1 MKTLEPDITTDPTWL
16 EEQADRLLG
25 FEILHR
31 TLSATYQPMPPEL
44 LADKIGAD
52 KGYSFKVIKGIYRSI
67 NG

>member
-1 MKTLEPDITTDPTWL
+1 
-16 EEQADRLLG
+16 
-25 FEILHR
+25 
-31 TLSATYQPMPPEL
+31 MPPEL